1 MTSVE
6 KILTQAEIFCQ
17 QRGVRLTP
25 QRLEV
30 LRLMSKH
37 NGAISAYDLLDLL
50 RASEPQAKPPTIYRA
65 LDFLLEQGFIHRVES
80 TNSYVVCHHF
90 EQPSHTS
97 AMLICDRCGLVTEQR
112 ADGVEDILKSLA
124 LTSGFALGHSVI
136 EAHGFCR
143 QCGEIEAC
151 THQDACHHDHSV
163 QSKKRGR

>member
-1 MTSVE
+1 M
-6 KILTQAEIFCQ
+6 
-17 QRGVRLTP
+17 RLTP

-30 LRLMSKH
+30 LRLMSQH

-50 RASEPQAKPPTIYRA
+50 RVSEPQAKPPTVYRA

-97 AMLICDRCGLVTEQR
+97 AMLICDRCGQVTEQP
-112 ADGVEDILKSLA
+112 AEGVEDILKSLA
-124 LTSGFALGHSVI
+124 LKSGFTLGHSVI

-143 QCGEIEAC
+143 PCEEIETC
-151 THQDACHHDHSV
+151 THQGACHHDHSV
-163 QSKKRGR
+163 QTKKRGR